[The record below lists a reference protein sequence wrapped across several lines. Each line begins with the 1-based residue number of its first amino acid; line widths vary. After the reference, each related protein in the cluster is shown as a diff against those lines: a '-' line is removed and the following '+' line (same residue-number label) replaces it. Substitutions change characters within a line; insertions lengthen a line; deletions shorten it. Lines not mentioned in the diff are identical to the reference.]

1 MDLEAFNYHLP
12 EDLIAQTP
20 CAERDGSRMM
30 VVDRRRALI
39 GHARFSGFPG
49 CLKKGDVL
57 VINDSRVIPARLAG
71 RKETGAAI
79 EILLLSRV
87 SMETPLCQSWEVLLK
102 PAKRVSV
109 GVRIRFD
116 EGCEAVISERLSAK
130 KWLLKFVMTIPFSRY
145 LERYGK
151 APLPPY
157 IKRRA
162 GSAAAV
168 DDLDRYQTIYARQP
182 GSVAAPTAG
191 LHFTEKVMDQLSK
204 RGVEVTAVTLHV
216 GYGTFLP
223 ISAVQVE
230 DHMMEAEFLQVS
242 EGAAEKI
249 NRARRVI
256 AVGTTSVRVIE
267 TMADARGHVHPGSSW
282 SSLFIY
288 PGYAFKRVNALL
300 TNFHLPMSS
309 LFLLVCAFAGTE
321 LMQKA
326 YSRAVADRYRFYSY
340 GDCMLIL

>member
-1 MDLEAFNYHLP
+1 MNLEAFNYHLP
-12 EDLIAQTP
+12 EDRIAQTP
-20 CAERDGSRMM
+20 CAERDGARMM
-30 VVDRRRALI
+30 VVDRRRASI
-39 GHARFSGFPG
+39 SHAGFSDFPA
-49 CLKKGDVL
+49 CLKKGDAL
-57 VINDSRVIPARLAG
+57 VINDSKVIPARLFG

-79 EILLLSRV
+79 EILLLSRA
-87 SMETPLCQSWEVLLK
+87 SMETPLCQRWEVLLK
-102 PAKRVSV
+102 PAKRVFI
-109 GVRIRFD
+109 GARIRFE

-130 KWLLKFVMTIPFSRY
+130 KWLLSFVMTLPFSRY

-157 IKRRA
+157 IKRRSN
-162 GSAAAV
+162 SAAYL

-191 LHFTEKVMDQLSK
+191 LHFSEKVMAQLDEQ
-204 RGVEVTAVTLHV
+204 EVDLAPVTLHV
-216 GYGTFLP
+216 GYGTFRP
-223 ISAVQVE
+223 IDVE
-230 DHMMEAEFLQVS
+230 QIEEHVMEAEFLQIGEAS
-242 EGAAEKI
+242 AEKI
-249 NRARRVI
+249 NRAGRVI
-256 AVGTTSVRVIE
+256 AVGTTAVRAIE
-267 TMADARGHVHPGSSW
+267 TMADKAGCVHSGSSR

-288 PGYAFKRVNALL
+288 PGYAFKRVDALL

-321 LMQKA
+321 LMQQA

>member
-1 MDLEAFNYHLP
+1 MNLGAFNYHLP

-20 CAERDGSRMM
+20 CAQRDGARMM
-30 VVDRRRALI
+30 GVDRRRASI
-39 GHARFSGFPG
+39 SHARFSDFPAR
-49 CLKKGDVL
+49 LKKGDVL
-57 VINDSRVIPARLAG
+57 VINDSRVIPARLVG

-109 GVRIRFD
+109 GARIRFE
-116 EGCEAVISERLSAK
+116 EGCEAVIAERLSAK
-130 KWLLKFVMTIPFSRY
+130 KWLLSFVMTIPFSRY
-145 LERYGK
+145 LERYGR

-157 IKRRA
+157 IKRR
-162 GSAAAV
+162 GNSSAFL
-168 DDLDRYQTIYARQP
+168 DDLARYQTIYARQP

-191 LHFTEKVMDQLSK
+191 LHFSEKVMAQLDE
-204 RGVEVTAVTLHV
+204 RDVDLAPVTLHV
-216 GYGTFLP
+216 GYGTFHS
-223 ISAVQVE
+223 IDTEQVE
-230 DHMMEAEFLQVS
+230 EHVMEAEFLQVGEAS
-242 EGAAEKI
+242 AEKI
-249 NRARRVI
+249 NRAGRVI
-256 AVGTTSVRVIE
+256 AVGTTAVRAIE
-267 TMADARGHVHPGSSW
+267 TMADEAGRVHSGSSR

-288 PGYAFKRVNALL
+288 PGYRFKRVDALL

-321 LMQKA
+321 LMQQA

>member
-12 EDLIAQTP
+12 ADLIAQTP
-20 CAERDGSRMM
+20 CAERDGARMM
-30 VVDRRRALI
+30 VVDRRRASI
-39 GHARFSGFPG
+39 SHARFSDFPA

-57 VINDSRVIPARLAG
+57 VINDSRVIPARLFG

-102 PAKRVSV
+102 PAKRVSI
-109 GVRIRFD
+109 GARIRFD
-116 EGCEAVISERLSAK
+116 QGCEAVVVERLSEK
-130 KWLLKFVMTIPFSRY
+130 KWLLEFAMTIPFSRY

-168 DDLDRYQTIYARQP
+168 DDLDRYQTIYARHP

-191 LHFTEKVMDQLSK
+191 LHFTEKVMSQLSA
-204 RGVEVTAVTLHV
+204 GDVELAPVTLHV

-223 ISAVQVE
+223 ISAGQVE
-230 DHMMEAEFLQVS
+230 DHVMEAEFLHVG
-242 EGAAEKI
+242 EDAAGKI
-249 NRARRVI
+249 NRAGRVI

-267 TMADARGHVHPGSSW
+267 TMADAAGRVHQGSSW
-282 SSLFIY
+282 SKLFIH
-288 PGYAFKRVNALL
+288 PGYIFKRVDALL

-321 LMQKA
+321 LMQQA
-326 YSRAVADRYRFYSY
+326 YSLAVADRYRFYSY

>member
-20 CAERDGSRMM
+20 CAERDGARMM
-30 VVDRRRALI
+30 AVDRGRAAI
-39 GHARFSGFPG
+39 SHARFSDFPG
-49 CLKKGDVL
+49 FLKKGDVL
-57 VINDSRVIPARLAG
+57 VINDSKVIPARLFG

-87 SMETPLCQSWEVLLK
+87 SMETPLCQRWEVLLR

-109 GVRIRFD
+109 GARLRFD
-116 EGCEAVISERLSAK
+116 QGCEAVVVERLSEK
-130 KWLLKFVMTIPFSRY
+130 KWLLKFVMTIPFPRY

-157 IKRRA
+157 IKRRSN
-162 GSAAAV
+162 SAASV
-168 DDLDRYQTIYARQP
+168 DDLDRYQTIYARRP

-191 LHFTEKVMDQLSK
+191 LHFTEKVMAQLSE
-204 RGVEVTAVTLHV
+204 RGVELASVTLHV
-216 GYGTFLP
+216 GYGTFSP
-223 ISAVQVE
+223 ISGEQVE
-230 DHMMEAEFLQVS
+230 EHVMEAEFLQVS

-249 NRARRVI
+249 NRAERVI
-256 AVGTTSVRVIE
+256 AVGTTAVRAIE
-267 TMADARGHVHPGSSW
+267 TMADAAGRVNPGSFW

-288 PGYAFKRVNALL
+288 PGYRFKRVNALL
-300 TNFHLPMSS
+300 TNFHLPKSS

-321 LMQKA
+321 FMQQA
-326 YSRAVADRYRFYSY
+326 YSLAVADRYRFYSY

>member
-1 MDLEAFNYHLP
+1 MNLEAFNYHLP
-12 EDLIAQTP
+12 AELIAQTP
-20 CAERDGSRMM
+20 CAERDGARMM
-30 VVDRRRALI
+30 VIDRERASI
-39 GHARFSGFPG
+39 SHARFSEFPA

-57 VINDSRVIPARLAG
+57 VINDSRVIPARLFG

-87 SMETPLCQSWEVLLK
+87 STETPLCQSWEVLLK
-102 PAKRVSV
+102 PAKRMSIGARV
-109 GVRIRFD
+109 RFD
-116 EGCEAVISERLSAK
+116 QGCEAVVVERLSAK
-130 KWLLKFVMTIPFSRY
+130 KWLLSFVMTIPFSRY

-162 GSAAAV
+162 GNAASL
-168 DDLDRYQTIYARQP
+168 DDRARYQTIYAMRP

-191 LHFTEKVMDQLSK
+191 LHFSEKVMAQLGE
-204 RGVEVTAVTLHV
+204 RDVEPAPVTLHV
-216 GYGTFLP
+216 GYGTFRP
-223 ISAVQVE
+223 IEAEQVE
-230 DHMMEAEFLQVS
+230 EHVMEAEFLQVGEAS
-242 EGAAEKI
+242 AEKI
-249 NRARRVI
+249 NRAGRVI
-256 AVGTTSVRVIE
+256 AVGTTAVRSIE
-267 TMADARGHVHPGSSW
+267 TMADEAGCVHSGSSW

-288 PGYAFKRVNALL
+288 PGYRFKRVDALL

-321 LMQKA
+321 LMQQA

>member
-1 MDLEAFNYHLP
+1 MGLEAYNYHLP
-12 EDLIAQTP
+12 MDLIAQTP
-20 CAERDGSRMM
+20 CAERDGARMM
-30 VVDRRRALI
+30 VIDREQMSI
-39 GHARFSGFPG
+39 SHARFSDFPG
-49 CLKKGDVL
+49 CLKKGDAL
-57 VINDSRVIPARLAG
+57 VINDSRVIPARLFG

-79 EILLLSRV
+79 EILLLSRA

-109 GVRIRFD
+109 GDRIRFD
-116 EGCEAVISERLSAK
+116 QECEAVVAERLSAK
-130 KWLLKFVMTIPFSRY
+130 KWLLKFVMTIPFSHY

-162 GSAAAV
+162 GSVASL
-168 DDLDRYQTIYARQP
+168 DDRERYQTIYARQP

-191 LHFTEKVMDQLSK
+191 LHFSEKVMAQLDE
-204 RGVEVTAVTLHV
+204 RGVELAPVTLHV
-216 GYGTFLP
+216 GYGTFRP
-223 ISAVQVE
+223 IEAELLE
-230 DHMMEAEFLQVS
+230 DHVMEAEFLQVGEAS
-242 EGAAEKI
+242 AGTI
-249 NRARRVI
+249 NRAGRVI
-256 AVGTTSVRVIE
+256 AVGTTAVRAIE
-267 TMADARGHVHPGSSW
+267 TTADEAGCVHPGSFR

-288 PGYAFKRVNALL
+288 PGYRFKRVDALL

-321 LMQKA
+321 LMQQA

>member
-1 MDLEAFNYHLP
+1 MNLGAFNYHLP

-20 CAERDGSRMM
+20 CTQRDGSRMM
-30 VVDRRRALI
+30 VIDRGRGAI
-39 GHARFSGFPG
+39 SHARFSDFPA
-49 CLKKGDVL
+49 CLKKGDAL
-57 VINDSRVIPARLAG
+57 VINDSRVIPARLTG

-79 EILLLSRV
+79 EILLLSRA

-109 GVRIRFD
+109 GARILFE
-116 EGCEAVISERLSAK
+116 EGCEAVVAERLSAK
-130 KWLLKFVMTIPFSRY
+130 KWLFSFVMTMPLSRY

-162 GSAAAV
+162 GSAASLNDRA
-168 DDLDRYQTIYARQP
+168 RYQTIYARWP

-191 LHFTEKVMDQLSK
+191 LHFSEKVMAQLDEQE
-204 RGVEVTAVTLHV
+204 VELAPVTLHV
-216 GYGTFLP
+216 GYGTFRP
-223 ISAVQVE
+223 IDAELLE
-230 DHMMEAEFLQVS
+230 DHVMEAEFLQVS
-242 EGAAEKI
+242 EGSAGAI
-249 NRARRVI
+249 NRAERVI
-256 AVGTTSVRVIE
+256 AVGTTAVRAIE
-267 TMADARGHVHPGSSW
+267 TTADEAGRVHPGSSW

-288 PGYAFKRVNALL
+288 PGYRFKRVDALL

-309 LFLLVCAFAGTE
+309 LFLLVCAFAGTA
-321 LMQKA
+321 LMQQA
-326 YSRAVADRYRFYSY
+326 YSRAVDERYRFYSY

>member
-1 MDLEAFNYHLP
+1 MNLGAFNYHLP

-20 CAERDGSRMM
+20 CAERDGARMM
-30 VVDRRRALI
+30 VINRERASI
-39 GHARFSGFPG
+39 SHARFSEFPA

-57 VINDSRVIPARLAG
+57 VINDSRVIPARLFG

-102 PAKRVSV
+102 PAKRVCV
-109 GVRIRFD
+109 GARIRFD
-116 EGCEAVISERLSAK
+116 QGCEAVVVERLSTK
-130 KWLLKFVMTIPFSRY
+130 KWLLKFAMTIPFSRY

-157 IKRRA
+157 IKRRT
-162 GSAAAV
+162 GSAASV

-191 LHFTEKVMDQLSK
+191 LHFSEKVMAQLSE
-204 RGVEVTAVTLHV
+204 REVELAPVTLHV
-216 GYGTFLP
+216 GYGTFRP
-223 ISAVQVE
+223 IEVELLE
-230 DHMMEAEFLQVS
+230 DHVMEAESLQVGEAS
-242 EGAAEKI
+242 AGTI
-249 NRARRVI
+249 NRAERVI
-256 AVGTTSVRVIE
+256 AVGTTAVRAIE
-267 TMADARGHVHPGSSW
+267 TTADEAGRVHPGSSR

-288 PGYAFKRVNALL
+288 PGYRFKCVDALL

-321 LMQKA
+321 LMQQA

>member
-1 MDLEAFNYHLP
+1 MNLGTFNYHLP
-12 EDLIAQTP
+12 ADLIAQTP

-30 VVDRRRALI
+30 VIDRGRVSI
-39 GHARFSGFPG
+39 SHARFSDFPA

-57 VINDSRVIPARLAG
+57 VINDSRVIPARLTG

-87 SMETPLCQSWEVLLK
+87 SMETPLCQRWEVLLK
-102 PAKRVSV
+102 PTKRVSV
-109 GVRIRFD
+109 GARIRF
-116 EGCEAVISERLSAK
+116 EQGCEAVVAERLSAK
-130 KWLLKFVMTIPFSRY
+130 KWLLSFIMTIPFSRY

-157 IKRRA
+157 IKRRSNSTA
-162 GSAAAV
+162 FL

-191 LHFTEKVMDQLSK
+191 LHFSEKVMAQLDE
-204 RGVEVTAVTLHV
+204 RDVELAPVTLHV
-216 GYGTFLP
+216 GYGTFRP
-223 ISAVQVE
+223 IEAERIE
-230 DHMMEAEFLQVS
+230 DHVMEEEFLQVGEAS
-242 EGAAEKI
+242 AETI
-249 NRARRVI
+249 NRAGRVI
-256 AVGTTSVRVIE
+256 AVGTTAVRAIE
-267 TMADARGHVHPGSSW
+267 TTADETGLVHPGSSR

-288 PGYAFKRVNALL
+288 PGYCFKRVDALL

-321 LMQKA
+321 LMQQA
-326 YSRAVADRYRFYSY
+326 YSRAVADRYRFYS
-340 GDCMLIL
+340 

>member
-1 MDLEAFNYHLP
+1 MNLEAFNYHLP

-20 CAERDGSRMM
+20 CAERDGARMM
-30 VVDRRRALI
+30 VIDRGRAAI
-39 GHARFSGFPG
+39 SHARFSDFPA

-57 VINDSRVIPARLAG
+57 VINDSRVIPARLVG

-87 SMETPLCQSWEVLLK
+87 SMETPLCQRWEVLLK
-102 PAKRVSV
+102 PAKRVSI
-109 GVRIRFD
+109 GARIRFE
-116 EGCEAVISERLSAK
+116 EGCEAVIAERLSAK
-130 KWLLKFVMTIPFSRY
+130 KWLLSFVMTMPFSRY

-157 IKRRA
+157 IKRRTNT
-162 GSAAAV
+162 AAFL

-191 LHFTEKVMDQLSK
+191 LHFSEKVMAQLDE
-204 RGVEVTAVTLHV
+204 RDVELASVTLHV
-216 GYGTFLP
+216 GYGTFRP
-223 ISAVQVE
+223 IDVAQVE
-230 DHMMEAEFLQVS
+230 EHVMEAEFLQVGEAS
-242 EGAAEKI
+242 AEKI
-249 NRARRVI
+249 NRAGRVV
-256 AVGTTSVRVIE
+256 AVGTTAVRAIE
-267 TMADARGHVHPGSSW
+267 TMADEVGCVHPGSSW

-288 PGYAFKRVNALL
+288 PGYRFKRVDALL

-321 LMQKA
+321 LMQQA

>member
-1 MDLEAFNYHLP
+1 MKLGTFDYHLP

-20 CAERDGSRMM
+20 CEQRDHSRMM
-30 VVDRRRALI
+30 LVDRQRASI
-39 GHARFSGFPG
+39 SHARFTDFPG
-49 CLKKGDVL
+49 RLKKKDVL
-57 VINDSRVIPARLAG
+57 VINDSRVIPARLFG

-87 SMETPLCQSWEVLLK
+87 SMETPLCQRWEVLLR

-109 GVRIRFD
+109 GARIRF
-116 EGCEAVISERLSAK
+116 EEECEAVVAERLSAK
-130 KWLLKFVMTIPFSRY
+130 KWLLSFVMTMPFSCY

-157 IKRRA
+157 IKRRIN
-162 GSAAAV
+162 SAAFV
-168 DDLDRYQTIYARQP
+168 DDLDRYQTIYARWP

-191 LHFTEKVMDQLSK
+191 LHFSEKVMAQLDE
-204 RGVEVTAVTLHV
+204 RGVELAPVTLHV
-216 GYGTFLP
+216 GHGTFRP
-223 ISAVQVE
+223 IDAGQVE
-230 DHMMEAEFLQVS
+230 DHVMEAEFLQVS
-242 EGAAEKI
+242 EASAGKI
-249 NRARRVI
+249 NHAERVI
-256 AVGTTSVRVIE
+256 AVGTTAVRTIE
-267 TMADARGHVHPGSSW
+267 TQADDAGRVYPGPSW

-288 PGYAFKRVNALL
+288 PGYRFKRVDALL

-321 LMQKA
+321 LMQQA
-326 YSRAVADRYRFYSY
+326 YSCAVAERYRFYSY